1 MIIRPP
7 SAQKQWDAHVSIDP
21 AFKQA
26 PTKPGEDASDETK
39 EAYKSDS
46 VAYAVTLGN
55 AKDSG
60 DWSKLAIE
68 GQAPTK
74 FVLGQVDRNIWRAI
88 MDRAVLP
95 ESSTLRIGQVTL
107 YALLFRLSIKSIVG
121 WEKIERTPDYSWDG
135 WVMAPADLVSTLDE
149 IDPRIVGE
157 LGLEV
162 FGRLRGVRPL

>member
-7 SAQKQWDAHVSIDP
+7 SQQRQWDTHVSIDP

-26 PTKPGEDASDETK
+26 PPKDSETY
-39 EAYKSDS
+39 ADDLA
-46 VAYAVTLGN
+46 AYAVLLAN
-55 AKDSG
+55 ARDSG

-68 GQAPTK
+68 GQSPTK

-95 ESSTLRIGQVTL
+95 GDSPRHIGQVTL

-121 WEKIERTPDYSWDG
+121 WDKIERSPDFAWDG
-135 WVMAPADLVSTLDE
+135 WVMAPADLVTTLDE

>member
-1 MIIRPP
+1 MILRPP
-7 SAQKQWDAHVSIDP
+7 SAQKQWDAYVSIDP

-26 PTKPGEDASDETK
+26 PTKPGDDATDEIK
-39 EAYKSDS
+39 EAYKVDFA
-46 VAYAVTLGN
+46 AYAVTLGN
-55 AKDSG
+55 AKDTG

-68 GQAPTK
+68 GQTPTK

-95 ESSTLRIGQVTL
+95 GDSPRHIGQVTL

-121 WEKIERTPDYSWDG
+121 WDKIERTPDYGWDG

-157 LGLEV
+157 LGMEV